1 MDHLGELINLLTSQ
15 ILINSCMPSTSET
28 ILTTQTHPA
37 DSSSVTVT
45 GSAFKG
51 DGYYGRSDGI
61 HTIQY
66 DITQFIGT
74 IKIQASLATTPT
86 DADYFDV
93 FTTTETSTTVSA
105 IQNFTGNYVWIRAVI
120 TYTGGSVNSIKLNH

>member
-1 MDHLGELINLLTSQ
+1 
-15 ILINSCMPSTSET
+15 MPSTSET

-105 IQNFTGNYVWIRAVI
+105 IQNFTGNYVWIRAAI

>member
-1 MDHLGELINLLTSQ
+1 MCIRDR
-15 ILINSCMPSTSET
+15 
-28 ILTTQTHPA
+28 
-37 DSSSVTVT
+37 
-45 GSAFKG
+45 FKG

-74 IKIQASLATTPT
+74 LKIQASLATTPT

-93 FTTTETSTTVSA
+93 FTTTEASTTVSA

>member
-1 MDHLGELINLLTSQ
+1 MDPLGELINLLTSQ